1 MTDQPQLSDDVTPAQ
16 FFEQL
21 LPMGFQAQAAGG
33 GAAPQEFAI
42 QFNVSGEGGGS
53 WHAAI
58 RDGAMQVSPGVQDA
72 NLAVSLAVDDW
83 RDAVLGRNG
92 ATLGI
97 ILPANRP
104 GRPDNS
110 GRARALKGTMAL
122 ELAREA
128 RDPFKVEL
136 MFNGAPAPRTV
147 LRMAIADYVAMQDG
161 TQNGQMLFMQGKIK
175 VEGDMGFLMQV
186 AALNM

>member
-1 MTDQPQLSDDVTPAQ
+1 MTDQPQPTEDVTPAQ
-16 FFEQL
+16 FFEQM

-33 GAAPQEFAI
+33 GATPQDFHI
-42 QFNVSGEGGGS
+42 QFNLTGEGGGS

-58 RDGAMQVSPGVQDA
+58 ANGAMQVTPGTQDA
-72 NLAVSLAVDDW
+72 NLTVTLSVDDW

-92 ATLGI
+92 AALSI
-97 ILPANRP
+97 ILPASRP

-110 GRARALKGTMAL
+110 ARARALKGTMAL
-122 ELAREA
+122 ELARDGK
-128 RDPFKVEL
+128 DPFKVE
-136 MFNGAPAPRTV
+136 MTFNGATAPRTV
-147 LRMAIADYVAMQDG
+147 LRMAIGDYVAMQEG